1 MLVTGLIRLLVSLAI
16 IFFLQPASADAQA
29 PPAPCNLQVNGVS
42 SPDTTCLSP
51 LALLTGP
58 VTPLSSPASAY
69 DTLQLTKGRIYA
81 DGFPQFPG
89 DILAS
94 NFYDFALA
102 LYEVYYR
109 TGDPYW
115 RDKARV
121 VAAAQRDYQGNQNLN
136 AYLAGNYKLGTISP
150 RDMSTLGMAISVVE
164 AGDSATPGL
173 RSTRQIVNDQARFGA
188 AYFGTFRYCGP
199 TPATTCRNDVREP
212 AYALIAMLAA
222 TILGDD
228 HRDDAKKS
236 LDSFLA
242 GQEPGGNWLM
252 QQLDLVP
259 AGPLT
264 LNYMNGLAME
274 ALILYD
280 RVIGDP
286 RIVPAIERCMNF
298 MWTTQWVPAAQA
310 FQYASLTSGSV
321 NTNPYPNL
329 NGLLLPAW
337 GYAYAKTRNPAYKD
351 QGDQILS
358 GLIQPGADRSYGIY
372 EVKQY
377 GQMFRSS
384 PRYFGY
390 INEMP

>member
-1 MLVTGLIRLLVSLAI
+1 MTRRTVLGMLVTLVFALGPSITLAQPTSQLVLLA
-16 IFFLQPASADAQA
+16 
-29 PPAPCNLQVNGVS
+29 
-42 SPDTTCLSP
+42 
-51 LALLTGP
+51 GP
-58 VTPLSSPASAY
+58 VTHVSAPLSAY
-69 DTLQLTKGRIYA
+69 ETLQLTKGRVYA

-89 DILAS
+89 NIGAS
-94 NFYDFALA
+94 NVYDFALA
-102 LYEVYYR
+102 LYEIYYR

-115 RDKARV
+115 RDKARI
-121 VAAAQRDYQGNQNLN
+121 VAAAQRDYVGNQNLN

-150 RDMSTLGMAISVVE
+150 RDMSTLGMAIFVAE
-164 AGDSATPGL
+164 AGDRATLGH
-173 RSTRQIVNDQARFGA
+173 RSTRQIVNDQARFSA
-188 AYFGTFRYCGP
+188 AYFGRFHYCGP
-199 TPATTCRNDVREP
+199 TSAPTCRNDVREP
-212 AYALIAMLAA
+212 AYGLIAMLAA
-222 TILGDD
+222 TVLGND
-228 HRDDAKKS
+228 HRADAKRS

-242 GQEPGGNWLM
+242 GQEPGGCWLM

-259 AGPLT
+259 AGPVT